1 MKSNKKRVLL
11 GLSGGVDSSVS
22 AYLLKKDGYEV
33 DAAFMR
39 NWEDDDGSPYC
50 SVKEDFM
57 DAVFVSEQLD
67 INLCEINFSKH
78 YKEKV
83 FSYFLSELEAGRTPN
98 PDILCN
104 KEIKFDKFFRY
115 AMEHNYD
122 FIATGHY
129 CRVKEID
136 KQYCLLKGK
145 DENKDQS
152 YFLHSISKESLSK
165 TLFPLGEFKKE
176 EVRKIASEQNL
187 VTSNKKDSTGICF
200 IGERPFPEFVQNY
213 VNQNPGPIISGKG
226 DQIGTHIGLSFYT
239 LGQRQG
245 LGIGGL
251 RNYPDSPWYVL
262 KKDITNNS
270 LIVGQ
275 GNNNPLL
282 FSSSLKTLN
291 LELINKMN
299 KGSYNL
305 SAKIRYR
312 QQDQVCKVEIG
323 NDNAEVYFEEPQRA
337 ITPGQSL
344 VLYSDDVCLGGGEI
358 KEVN

>member
-1 MKSNKKRVLL
+1 MPEPIIV
-11 GLSGGVDSSVS
+11 GISGGVDSSVT
-22 AYLLKKDGYEV
+22 ALILKKQGFEV
-33 DAAFMR
+33 ECVFMK
-39 NWEDDDGSPYC
+39 NWEGESDQCTSE
-50 SVKEDFM
+50 EDYK
-57 DAVFVSEQLD
+57 DALAVCNSID
-67 INLCEINFSKH
+67 IPIRSTNFSNE
-78 YKEKV
+78 YWETV
-83 FSYFLSELEAGRTPN
+83 FRNFIDEYSKGRTPN
-98 PDILCN
+98 PDVLCN
-104 KEIKFDKFFRY
+104 KEVKFKAFLNY
-115 AMEHNYD
+115 ATD
-122 FIATGHY
+122 IGGAKIATGHY
-129 CRVKEID
+129 ARIEQHND
-136 KQYCLLKGK
+136 AFRLLKGA
-145 DENKDQS
+145 DPSKDQS
-152 YFLHSISKESLSK
+152 YFLYLLDQKMLSKSLFPIGGISKK
-165 TLFPLGEFKKE
+165 
-176 EVRKIASEQNL
+176 EVRKIAKESGLLNYA
-187 VTSNKKDSTGICF
+187 KKDSTGICF

-213 VNQNPGPIISGKG
+213 VNQNPGPIISDKG